1 HRRQRPGAR
10 RAPRD
15 RHPAEVQRPAPPG
28 RDRARRGSLRAGAA
42 TGRALMALL
51 AAVLVFAA
59 VTIFVTGLWAI
70 YDWRRRI
77 TARLGATARVDPT
90 VDTGIAGEASGSAW
104 VTWKAILRRTAVCAR
119 LAVMAEQA
127 GYRDAGAEWLTM
139 IVAAGLVGAVVAS
152 LRTGSMLMAAATAL
166 VFGTFPVGYLF
177 YQRHQRLVRFEQQLP
192 DALGMMTRA
201 LRAG

>member
-1 HRRQRPGAR
+1 
-10 RAPRD
+10 
-15 RHPAEVQRPAPPG
+15 
-28 RDRARRGSLRAGAA
+28 
-42 TGRALMALL
+42 
-51 AAVLVFAA
+51 
-59 VTIFVTGLWAI
+59 GLWAI

-201 LRAG
+201 LRAGSALSGAIQLVGEEMPAPVGIEFTRVFDEVRLGLDPGEALVRLKQ